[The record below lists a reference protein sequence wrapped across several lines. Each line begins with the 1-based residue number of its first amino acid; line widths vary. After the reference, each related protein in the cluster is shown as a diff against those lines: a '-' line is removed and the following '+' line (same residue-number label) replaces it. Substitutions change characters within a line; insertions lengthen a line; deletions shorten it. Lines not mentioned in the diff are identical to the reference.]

1 MSSKRKPVDSNTGP
15 VQSELA
21 QLINQ
26 AFYYTRRSFDEALR
40 QLGLTAAQ
48 AGVLRRIC
56 DNPGITGV
64 EISRRM
70 FTTPQAAQL
79 ILATLENKG
88 LIDRKSDPASGRI
101 VRSFIT
107 EDGRRALEDAMPKMW
122 EVEQELEGALT
133 VEECHQ
139 LSTLLQRYVDG

>member
-1 MSSKRKPVDSNTGP
+1 MSSKRKPADFHSDPG
-15 VQSELA
+15 QSLLA

-40 QLGLTAAQ
+40 ELSLTAAQ

-56 DNPGITGV
+56 DDPGITGV

-88 LIDRKSDPASGRI
+88 LIDRRSDPASGRI

-107 EDGRRALEDAMPKMW
+107 EDGRRVLEHAMPKMW
-122 EVEQELEGALT
+122 EVERDLEGGLT
-133 VEECHQ
+133 AEECRQ
-139 LSTLLQRYVDG
+139 LSSLLQRYVDK

>member
-1 MSSKRKPVDSNTGP
+1 MSSKRKPADFHGDP
-15 VQSELA
+15 GQSLLA

-40 QLGLTAAQ
+40 ELGLTAAQ

-64 EISRRM
+64 EVSRRM

-79 ILATLENKG
+79 VLATLENKG

-101 VRSFIT
+101 VRSFVT
-107 EDGRRALEDAMPKMW
+107 EDGRHVLEHAMPKMW
-122 EVEQELEGALT
+122 EVEQELEGGLT
-133 VEECHQ
+133 KEECRQ
-139 LSTLLQRYVDG
+139 LSALLQRYVDG

>member
-1 MSSKRKPVDSNTGP
+1 MSSTRKPAGFPGDP
-15 VQSELA
+15 VRSELA

-40 QLGLTAAQ
+40 ELGLTAAQ

-79 ILATLENKG
+79 VLATLENKG
-88 LIDRKSDPASGRI
+88 LIERKPDPASRRI
-101 VRSFIT
+101 VRWFIS
-107 EDGRRALEDAMPKMW
+107 EEGRRVLDRAMPKMW
-122 EVEQELEGALT
+122 GVEQELEGVLT
-133 VEECHQ
+133 TEECHR
-139 LSTLLQRYVDG
+139 LRILLQRYVGG

>member
-1 MSSKRKPVDSNTGP
+1 MSSTEKPADFGGDP
-15 VQSELA
+15 GQSLLA

-40 QLGLTAAQ
+40 ELGLTAAQ

-70 FTTPQAAQL
+70 YTTPQAAQL
-79 ILATLENKG
+79 ILATLEGKG
-88 LIDRKSDPASGRI
+88 LIERKTDPASKRI

-107 EDGRRALEDAMPKMW
+107 EDGRQTLDQAMPSMW
-122 EVEQELEGALT
+122 AVERGLEGTLT
-133 VEECHQ
+133 AQECRR
-139 LSTLLQRYVDG
+139 LCALLQKYVDG

>member
-1 MSSKRKPVDSNTGP
+1 MSSKRTPADFHGDP
-15 VQSELA
+15 GQSLLA

-40 QLGLTAAQ
+40 ELDLTAAQ

-79 ILATLENKG
+79 VLATLEGKG
-88 LIDRKSDPASGRI
+88 LIERKPDPASRRI
-101 VRSFIT
+101 VRSFIS
-107 EDGRRALEDAMPKMW
+107 EDGRRALEHAMPKMW
-122 EVEQELEGALT
+122 EVEQALEGVLT
-133 VEECHQ
+133 AEECQQ
-139 LSTLLQRYVDG
+139 LSTLLQRYVGS

>member
-1 MSSKRKPVDSNTGP
+1 MSSKRKPADFHSDP
-15 VQSELA
+15 VRSELA

-26 AFYYTRRSFDEALR
+26 AFYFTRRSFDEALR
-40 QLGLTAAQ
+40 RLGLTAAQ

-88 LIDRKSDPASGRI
+88 HIDRKPDPASGRI

-107 EDGRRALEDAMPKMW
+107 EDGRRALDHATPKMW
-122 EVEQELEGALT
+122 EVERELEGALT
-133 VEECHQ
+133 AEECHQ
-139 LSTLLQRYVDG
+139 LCTLLQRYVDG